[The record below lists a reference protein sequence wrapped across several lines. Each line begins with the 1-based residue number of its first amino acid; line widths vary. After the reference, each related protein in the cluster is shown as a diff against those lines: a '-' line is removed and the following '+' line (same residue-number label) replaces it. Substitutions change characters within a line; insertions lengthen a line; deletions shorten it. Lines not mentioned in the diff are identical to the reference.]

1 MQDSNYLK
9 YYRDTLFYF
18 RDNYNL
24 KVSDIEF
31 LFFVYD
37 LRFFTGT
44 CIKNNY
50 KCSMTFLTRNIP
62 DLKGKGYIAIF
73 QERSRER
80 GRKYMISQRGKLL
93 VTRFY
98 KILEQKE
105 AKI

>member
-1 MQDSNYLK
+1 MQENHYLK

-18 RDNYNL
+18 RDTYNL

-37 LRFFTGT
+37 LRYFTGT
-44 CIKNNY
+44 YVKNNY
-50 KCSMTFLTRNIP
+50 KCSMTFLTRNMP

-80 GRKYMISQRGKLL
+80 SRKYMISQRGKLL

>member
-1 MQDSNYLK
+1 MKVKNYLK

-37 LRFFTGT
+37 LKYFTNTDVKKG
-44 CIKNNY
+44 Y
-50 KCSMTFLTRNIP
+50 KCSLTFLTRNMP
-62 DLKGKGYIAIF
+62 KLLEKGYLAIYE
-73 QERSRER
+73 ERARHR
-80 GRKYMISQRGKLL
+80 ARKYMISHKGKIMI
-93 VTRFY
+93 TRFY
-98 KILEQKE
+98 NILEQVE

>member
-1 MQDSNYLK
+1 MQENHYLK

-18 RDNYNL
+18 RDSYNL

-37 LRFFTGT
+37 LKYFNGT
-44 CIKNNY
+44 FVKHNY
-50 KCSMTFLTRNIP
+50 KCSLTFLTRNMP
-62 DLKGKGYIAIF
+62 ELKRKGYLAIY
-73 QERSRER
+73 QERSRDR
-80 GRKYMISQRGKLL
+80 VRKYMISHRGKLL

-98 KILEQKE
+98 KILEQEE

>member
-1 MQDSNYLK
+1 MQENHYLK

-18 RDNYNL
+18 RDSYNL

-37 LRFFTGT
+37 LRYFTNT
-44 CIKNNY
+44 YVKNNY
-50 KCSMTFLTRNIP
+50 KCSMTFLTRNMPNLMI
-62 DLKGKGYIAIF
+62 KGYLAIY
-73 QERSRER
+73 QERSRDR
-80 GRKYMISQRGKLL
+80 VRKYMISHRGKLL

-98 KILEQKE
+98 KILEQEE